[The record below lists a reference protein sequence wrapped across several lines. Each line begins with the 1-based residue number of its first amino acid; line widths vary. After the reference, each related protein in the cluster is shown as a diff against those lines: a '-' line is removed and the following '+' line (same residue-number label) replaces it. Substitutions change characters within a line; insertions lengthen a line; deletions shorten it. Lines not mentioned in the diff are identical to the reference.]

1 MRSPTEEAADR
12 LEEAAL
18 RHALRLRQLAGAR
31 PSAEAD
37 KVPPEVEASLRE
49 LERECL
55 AILNL
60 HEQESSTCRPISV
73 S

>member
-1 MRSPTEEAADR
+1 MRTPDTERAADR

-18 RHALRLRQLAGAR
+18 RHALRLRELGR
-31 PSAEAD
+31 GSTAETD
-37 KVPPEVEASLRE
+37 EVPPEVEASLRE

-60 HEQESSTCRPISV
+60 HEQESTTCRPISV
-73 S
+73 A